1 MSGMRTARTTYSKT
15 GNATITLDLLDA
27 LELSEVLDYL
37 QDWLRGAGAA
47 VHEDLHRF
55 AGDQQATQL
64 IQRRLTVFSQLLV
77 FGEVDDHSD
86 DATDD
91 DGDQD
96 PCRERRW

>member
-1 MSGMRTARTTYSKT
+1 MKARCTTDSL
-15 GNATITLDLLDA
+15 TLDLIDA

-55 AGDQQATQL
+55 AGDQHATQL
-64 IQRRLTVFSQLLV
+64 LQRRLTVFSQLLV
-77 FGEVDDHSD
+77 FGEADDHSD
-86 DATDD
+86 DDKSND